1 MDIFGTHVDT
11 QELIALGIVAV
22 TLVIFCVLMVRKA
35 RSKGCCSSD
44 CACPTVKKGK
54 LVPKRKEQRTW
65 DN

>member
-1 MDIFGTHVDT
+1 MEIFGTQLDT

-22 TLVIFCVLMVRKA
+22 TLVFFCWQMVRKA

-54 LVPKRKEQRTW
+54 LVPKRK
-65 DN
+65 D

>member
-1 MDIFGTHVDT
+1 MDT

-54 LVPKRKEQRTW
+54 LVPKRKE
-65 DN
+65 